1 MTMLLSK
8 NDFLPRA
15 EATLARLDGALRD
28 ALSHQGTPLVTTL
41 GRAFP
46 KDAPLQPAAL
56 AKALCPGPVSH
67 VGLAAV
73 VMRELLEPVD
83 AVLDASLSKA
93 TVVTGNAKAPG
104 SLLVTCPLLVLGD
117 LEVDGFLD
125 DCGPDS
131 TIVVLGR
138 CVAKGLRTSGNF
150 LVLGDLVVRDVI
162 QGVYN
167 DESLIVAGNLE
178 TRFLDENDHEVA
190 CYGELRTEHRF
201 ENGRSG
207 EEAASWASAFL
218 MPGLW
223 DIDLGEIDHG
233 EIFERIRRNEP
244 VFTETKK
251 HP

>member
-1 MTMLLSK
+1 MLLSK
-8 NDFLPRA
+8 NDFLARA
-15 EATLARLDGALRD
+15 EAALARLDGARGD
-28 ALSHQGTPLVTTL
+28 ALSHQGVPRVTSL
-41 GRAFP
+41 ERAFP
-46 KDAPLQPAAL
+46 KDVPLEPAGL

-73 VMRELLEPVD
+73 VMREFLEPVD
-83 AVLDASLSKA
+83 AVLDASLSRS

-138 CVAKGLRTSGNF
+138 CVARGLRTSGNF
-150 LVLGDLVVRDVI
+150 LVLGDLVVRDAI

-167 DESLIVAGNLE
+167 DESLIVAGNLT

-190 CYGELRTEHRF
+190 CYGELHAEHRF
-201 ENGRSG
+201 ENGRDA
-207 EEAASWASAFL
+207 EEAAARASAFL
-218 MPGLW
+218 VPGLW
-223 DIDLGEIDHG
+223 NIDSSEIDHD
-233 EIFERIRRNEP
+233 ELFERIRRNEP